1 MKTTQEEAD
10 ILIVQQVA
18 EVKAKKVLVVAD
30 DTGIFVLLVH
40 LYCQGGIPSWTPV
53 LMGLTLH
60 DRAVIYSNAI
70 VDKHPN
76 IVPDLLAA
84 HGLTGCYT
92 VATWF

>member
-40 LYCQGGIPSWTPV
+40 LRWHSILDTCLDGFDTS
-53 LMGLTLH
+53 
-60 DRAVIYSNAI
+60 
-70 VDKHPN
+70 
-76 IVPDLLAA
+76 
-84 HGLTGCYT
+84 
-92 VATWF
+92 